1 MARNRSTDSSAEVSG
16 GESFLDIVANIVG
29 ILILLVLIVG
39 VRISTVPLSS
49 DDGAASP
56 SEPLLTAAM
65 VNEQAD
71 AAQILGRDVAQLASR
86 AGYLQAVAADRD
98 RERNEL
104 ATYMAAVEEELTNQK
119 SRLSAEDGKR
129 MQVRAELTSVKFELD
144 RLDKR
149 KIGLLTSEVAPV
161 RVVHTPTPI
170 VRKSSKNSM
179 HLRVEGGKVDVVPFE
194 QLIDQVKRNAKD
206 VLRSANAHG
215 GVARLGRI
223 GNYEC
228 FFTAIVERKTVSAGP
243 VLVMHQEGE
252 FRPTVPLPGMAI
264 SQAIQ
269 PGSPFMDL
277 LRSNPPTKSVVTLW
291 MYNDS
296 AADSKQLHDMLR
308 ERGYAIDSRFLPTGA
323 HIGFA
328 SNGTSTQ
335 TQ

>member
-215 GVARLGRI
+215 GVAAGSNWQLRVFLYGHRRTEDSIGGARLGDASGRGI
-223 GNYEC
+223 SPYGSAARHGNQ
-228 FFTAIVERKTVSAGP
+228 SG
-243 VLVMHQEGE
+243 
-252 FRPTVPLPGMAI
+252 
-264 SQAIQ
+264 
-269 PGSPFMDL
+269 
-277 LRSNPPTKSVVTLW
+277 
-291 MYNDS
+291 DS
-296 AADSKQLHDMLR
+296 AR
-308 ERGYAIDSRFLPTGA
+308 FAIYGPSAVESANEVGRHVVGV
-323 HIGFA
+323 
-328 SNGTSTQ
+328 
-335 TQ
+335 